1 MTLGSKDP
9 PAPTADPSD
18 SAAVRA
24 LADEL
29 VPLFYNELRVVARRT
44 RAKVGKG
51 FTMQTTALVN
61 ETYLKL
67 RSSRG
72 WNDDSHFLCAAAL
85 AMRHVLVNHANAR
98 LTAKRGA
105 GAEHLP
111 LTAADHVTGEQDE
124 TLVNLNEALA
134 RLAKEAPRLA
144 QVVECRY
151 FGGYDEPATAR
162 ALQMSERTVRRDW
175 VLARAWLHRE
185 LQLPESSDVLA
196 D

>member
-1 MTLGSKDP
+1 M
-9 PAPTADPSD
+9 
-18 SAAVRA
+18 
-24 LADEL
+24 
-29 VPLFYNELRVVARRT
+29 
-44 RAKVGKG
+44 
-51 FTMQTTALVN
+51 
-61 ETYLKL
+61 
-67 RSSRG
+67 
-72 WNDDSHFLCAAAL
+72 
-85 AMRHVLVNHANAR
+85 
-98 LTAKRGA
+98 
-105 GAEHLP
+105 
-111 LTAADHVTGEQDE
+111 
-124 TLVNLNEALA
+124 LVNLNEALA

>member
-9 PAPTADPSD
+9 PAPTGVPQD
-18 SAAVRA
+18 SAAVKA
-24 LADEL
+24 LADDL

-124 TLVNLNEALA
+124 MLVNLNEALA
-134 RLAKEAPRLA
+134 RLAQEAPRLA

-185 LQLPESSDVLA
+185 LQLPQGSDVLP

>member
-1 MTLGSKDP
+1 
-9 PAPTADPSD
+9 
-18 SAAVRA
+18 
-24 LADEL
+24 
-29 VPLFYNELRVVARRT
+29 
-44 RAKVGKG
+44 
-51 FTMQTTALVN
+51 MQTTALVN

-105 GAEHLP
+105 GAEHLS

-185 LQLPESSDVLA
+185 LQLPESA
-196 D
+196 DILPE